1 MDKLQFD
8 RVMGYIN
15 KGKEE
20 GATLLCGGVRYGDKG
35 FWVEPT
41 VFGDVKVFGLSSELI
56 TD

>member
-1 MDKLQFD
+1 
-8 RVMGYIN
+8 MGYIN